1 MLTSVARAEGQGFEG
16 SVCVCVCARMDFSL
30 LLRDVLLVTVLRRE
44 GIAFRARRI
53 RGLFGG
59 IAVAS

>member
-1 MLTSVARAEGQGFEG
+1 MLTSVARAEGHEFQGAVR
-16 SVCVCVCARMDFSL
+16 VCVRMDFSL

-44 GIAFRARRI
+44 GIASRARRI